1 MANWAF
7 IIGITAYKQGHFN
20 KLDCAIEDAKAMFR
34 YCKEEA
40 KFDEVFLFTDDSGSI
55 KTPSGTFLETKPTA
69 TNLKIFLHEFFESPQ
84 LETGD
89 NFWFFFS
96 GHAHRQCFHH
106 WVAQAFGHEGGGVDT
121 AKHDFGRRNER
132 YAQAR
137 IVRRRLV
144 HHRPTY
150 QTHAQ
155 RG

>member
-40 KFDEVFLFTDDSGSI
+40 KFDMVFLFTDDSDPI

-89 NFWFFFS
+89 S
-96 GHAHRQCFHH
+96 
-106 WVAQAFGHEGGGVDT
+106 
-121 AKHDFGRRNER
+121 
-132 YAQAR
+132 
-137 IVRRRLV
+137 
-144 HHRPTY
+144 
-150 QTHAQ
+150 
-155 RG
+155 RGDRGATS